1 METTTIAVRDLIHG
15 IAIEG
20 VKKKEVYSFEEHP
33 ILKKLRSL
41 GSQLWMDTGDRE
53 AALPLWRN
61 ELSALTTNNTLANQV
76 VQTGIMDKN
85 IQYTISRIR
94 EKGADINEDNLIIE
108 IGFVIN
114 CKIALRLV
122 EAFDTRVSVE
132 LHPAMS
138 RDIEKS
144 VTYARR
150 YYQVCPEH
158 FIVKV
163 PLTPEGYLIARKLA
177 ISEIPVNFTLGFSA
191 RQNYLA
197 ARMSNPA
204 YVNVFLGRL
213 NAVVSDNSLGTGKYV
228 GEKVTLAAQKALDNI
243 KQDHANIKTALI
255 GASVRNAEQ
264 IINLAGMDLLT
275 IPPKA
280 IQELY
285 ESGINPEDIS
295 NRKDT
300 NYEAGIENQGRFQ
313 DLWEVNDDFKKL
325 TDELLRMDLDSL
337 DGNGLVSA
345 CSRRGANL
353 FYLFNS
359 EELEQIKKH
368 GKIPKLD
375 DWDSG
380 IGIDDLM
387 TQSALQSF
395 SKDQE
400 ALDSRIKGFL

>member
-1 METTTIAVRDLIHG
+1 METTTEVRDLIHE

-20 VKKKEVYSFEEHP
+20 IKKKEVYSFEEHP

-53 AALPLWRN
+53 AALPLWKK
-61 ELSALTTNNTLANQV
+61 EMSALTTNNTLANQV
-76 VQTGIMDKN
+76 VQTGTMDKD
-85 IQYTISRIR
+85 IQHTISRIR
-94 EKGADINEDNLIIE
+94 EKGIEINEDNLIIE

-132 LHPAMS
+132 LHPVMS
-138 RDIEKS
+138 CNIEKS
-144 VTYARR
+144 LTYARR
-150 YYQVCPEH
+150 YYQVNPER

-177 ISEIPVNFTLGFSA
+177 TEEIPVNFTLGFSA

-197 ARMSNPA
+197 ARLSNPA

-213 NAVVSDNSLGTGKYV
+213 NAVVSDNSIGTGKYV
-228 GEKVTLAAQKALDNI
+228 GEKVTLAAQKALDRV
-243 KQDHANIKTALI
+243 KQDHPDIKTSLI

-264 IINLAGMDLLT
+264 VINLAGMDLLT

-285 ESGINPEDIS
+285 ESGISPEDIS
-295 NRKDT
+295 NKKDT
-300 NYEAGIENQGRFQ
+300 DYETGLENQGRFQ
-313 DLWEVNDDFKKL
+313 ELWEVNDDFKAL
-325 TDELLRMDLDSL
+325 TDDLLRMDLDNM
-337 DGNGLVSA
+337 DGNDLVRA
-345 CSRRGANL
+345 CSRRGINL
-353 FYLFNS
+353 FYPFNS
-359 EELEQIKKH
+359 KELKQIKKQ

-375 DWDSG
+375 NWDIR

-395 SKDQE
+395 TKDQE
-400 ALDSRIKGFL
+400 ELDNRIKGFL

>member
-1 METTTIAVRDLIHG
+1 METTTEVRDLIHE

-20 VKKKEVYSFEEHP
+20 VRKKDVYSFEEHP

-53 AALPLWRN
+53 AALTLWKK

-76 VQTGIMDKN
+76 VQTGTMDKD

-94 EKGADINEDNLIIE
+94 EKGIEINEDNLIIE

-132 LHPAMS
+132 LHPVMS
-138 RDIEKS
+138 CNIEKS
-144 VTYARR
+144 LTYARR
-150 YYQVCPEH
+150 YYQVNPER

-177 ISEIPVNFTLGFSA
+177 TEEIPVNFTLGFSA

-197 ARMSNPA
+197 ARLSNPA

-213 NAVVSDNSLGTGKYV
+213 NAVVSDNSIGTGKYV
-228 GEKVTLAAQKALDNI
+228 GEKVTLAAQKALDRV
-243 KQDHANIKTALI
+243 KQDHPDIKTSLI

-264 IINLAGMDLLT
+264 VINLAGMDLLT

-285 ESGINPEDIS
+285 ESGISPEDIS
-295 NRKDT
+295 NKKDT
-300 NYEAGIENQGRFQ
+300 DYETGLENQGRFQ
-313 DLWEVNDDFKKL
+313 ELWEVNDDFKAL
-325 TDELLRMDLDSL
+325 TDDLLRMDLDNM
-337 DGNGLVSA
+337 DGNDLVRA
-345 CSRRGANL
+345 CSRRGINL
-353 FYLFNS
+353 FYPFNS
-359 EELEQIKKH
+359 KELKQIKKQ

-375 DWDSG
+375 NWDIR

-395 SKDQE
+395 TKDQE
-400 ALDSRIKGFL
+400 ELDNRIKGFL

>member
-1 METTTIAVRDLIHG
+1 METTTIEVRDLIHG

-20 VKKKEVYSFEEHP
+20 VRKKEVYSFEEHP

-94 EKGADINEDNLIIE
+94 ERGADINEDNLIIE

-313 DLWEVNDDFKKL
+313 DLWEVNEDFKKL

-345 CSRRGANL
+345 CSGRGANL

-375 DWDSG
+375 NWDSG

>member
-1 METTTIAVRDLIHG
+1 MTSINEFSHLIHE
-15 IAIEG
+15 IAISGFE
-20 VKKKEVYSFEEHP
+20 KKGDYVFDENP
-33 ILKKLRSL
+33 LLKKLRYL

-76 VQTGIMDKN
+76 VQTGIMDKD

-94 EKGADINEDNLIIE
+94 ERGADINEDDLIIE

-122 EAFDTRVSVE
+122 GAFNTRVSVE

-138 RDIEKS
+138 RNIEKS
-144 VTYARR
+144 LTYARR

-163 PLTPEGYLIARKLA
+163 PLTPEGYLITRKLA
-177 ISEIPVNFTLGFSA
+177 TEGIPINFTLGFSA

-213 NAVVSDNSLGTGKYV
+213 NAVVADNSLGTGKYV
-228 GEKVTLAAQKALDNI
+228 GEKVTLAAQKALDKV
-243 KQDHANIKTALI
+243 KQDHPNIKTSLI

-264 IINLAGMDLLT
+264 ITNLAGMDLLT

-285 ESGINPEDIS
+285 QSGISPEDIS
-295 NRKDT
+295 NKKDT
-300 NYEAGIENQGRFQ
+300 DYEADIDNQSRFQ
-313 DLWEVNDDFKKL
+313 DLWEVSDDFKGF
-325 TDELLRMDLDSL
+325 TDELLRMDMDNL
-337 DGNGLVSA
+337 DGNDLVNA
-345 CSRRGANL
+345 CSRRGVNL
-353 FYLFNS
+353 FYSFNS
-359 EELEQIKKH
+359 EELEQIKKQ

-400 ALDSRIKGFL
+400 ELDSRIKGFL

>member
-1 METTTIAVRDLIHG
+1 MPEANEFSNLIREIAVSG
-15 IAIEG
+15 FS
-20 VKKKEVYSFEEHP
+20 KKGDYVFDENP
-33 ILKKLRSL
+33 LLKKLTNL

-76 VQTGIMDKN
+76 VQTGIMDKD
-85 IQYTISRIR
+85 IQHTISRIR
-94 EKGADINEDNLIIE
+94 ERETDINQADLIIE

-122 EAFDTRVSVE
+122 EAFDTKVSVE

-144 VTYARR
+144 LTYGRR

-163 PLTPEGYLIARKLA
+163 PLTPEGYLVARKLA
-177 ISEIPVNFTLGFSA
+177 IEGIPVNFTLGFSA

-197 ARMSNPA
+197 ARLSNPA

-213 NAVVSDNSLGTGKYV
+213 NAVVSDNALGTGKYV
-228 GEKVTLAAQKALDNI
+228 GEKVTLAAQKALDEA
-243 KQDHANIKTALI
+243 KKDHSSIKTSLI
-255 GASVRNAEQ
+255 GASVRNGEQ
-264 IINLAGMDLLT
+264 ILNLAGIDLLT

-280 IQELY
+280 IQDLY
-285 ESGINPEDIS
+285 DSGLTAEDI
-295 NRKDT
+295 T
-300 NYEAGIENQGRFQ
+300 NKRNSDYEIGIERPDKFK
-313 DLWEVNDDFKKL
+313 DLWEVDDDFIEVS
-325 TDELLRMDLDSL
+325 DNLLDMDLDSL
-337 DGNGLVSA
+337 DGDDLVNT
-345 CSRRGANL
+345 CHRRGVNL
-353 FYLFNS
+353 FYSFNS
-359 EELEQIKKH
+359 DELNQIKEH
-368 GKIPKLD
+368 GKIPRLS
-375 DWDSG
+375 DWDTN
-380 IGIDDLM
+380 IALDDLM

-395 SKDQE
+395 TKDQE

>member
-1 METTTIAVRDLIHG
+1 METTTVELTDLIHE

-20 VKKKEVYSFEEHP
+20 VRKKDVYSFEEHP
-33 ILKKLRSL
+33 VLKKLRSL

-53 AALPLWRN
+53 AALPLWKK

-76 VQTGIMDKN
+76 VQTGTMDRD
-85 IQYTISRIR
+85 IQHAITRIK
-94 EKGADINEDNLIIE
+94 EKGTELIEDDLIVE

-138 RDIEKS
+138 RNIEKS
-144 VTYARR
+144 LTFARR
-150 YYQVCPEH
+150 YYRVCPEH

-177 ISEIPVNFTLGFSA
+177 DEEIPVNFTLGFSA

-197 ARMSNPA
+197 ARLSNPA

-213 NAVVSDNSLGTGKYV
+213 NAVVSDNSIGTGKYV
-228 GEKVTLAAQKALDNI
+228 GEKVTLAAQRALDRV
-243 KQDHANIKTALI
+243 KQEHPDIKTSLI
-255 GASVRNAEQ
+255 GASVRNGEQ
-264 IINLAGMDLLT
+264 VINLAGMDLLT
-275 IPPKA
+275 IPPKT

-285 ESGINPEDIS
+285 ESGISPEDIS
-295 NRKDT
+295 SKKDT
-300 NYEAGIENQGRFQ
+300 DYETGLENQGRFQ
-313 DLWEVNDDFKKL
+313 ELWEVNDDFKAL
-325 TDELLRMDLDSL
+325 TDDLLHMDLDNL
-337 DGNGLVSA
+337 DGNDLVIA
-345 CSRRGANL
+345 CSRRGVNL
-353 FYLFNS
+353 FYPFNS
-359 EELEQIKKH
+359 EELEQIKKQ

-375 DWDSG
+375 NWDIR
-380 IGIDDLM
+380 IGIDGLM

-395 SKDQE
+395 TKDQE
-400 ALDSRIKGFL
+400 ELDSRIKGFL

>member
-1 METTTIAVRDLIHG
+1 MSEVNEFSNVIREIAVSG
-15 IAIEG
+15 FE
-20 VKKKEVYSFEEHP
+20 KKGDYVFDENP
-33 ILKKLRSL
+33 LLKKLRNL

-76 VQTGIMDKN
+76 VQTGIMDKD
-85 IQYTISRIR
+85 IQHTISRIR
-94 EKGADINEDNLIIE
+94 ERGADINEDDLIIE

-132 LHPAMS
+132 PHPAMS

-144 VTYARR
+144 LTYGRR

-158 FIVKV
+158 FIIKV
-163 PLTPEGYLIARKLA
+163 PLTPEGYLIARKLGT
-177 ISEIPVNFTLGFSA
+177 EGIPVNFTLGFSA

-228 GEKVTLAAQKALDNI
+228 GEKVTLSTQRALDKV
-243 KQDHANIKTALI
+243 KQKYPDIKTSLI
-255 GASVRNAEQ
+255 GASVRNGEQ
-264 IINLAGMDLLT
+264 VINLAGMDLLT

-285 ESGINPEDIS
+285 ESGISPEDIS
-295 NRKDT
+295 SKKNTD
-300 NYEAGIENQGRFQ
+300 YETGLENQGRFQ
-313 DLWEVNDDFKKL
+313 ELWEVNDDFKGL
-325 TDELLRMDLDSL
+325 TDDLLRMDLDNL
-337 DGNGLVSA
+337 DGNDLVIA
-345 CSRRGANL
+345 CSRRGVNL
-353 FYLFNS
+353 FYPFNS
-359 EELEQIKKH
+359 EELEQIKKQ

-375 DWDSG
+375 NWDIR
-380 IGIDDLM
+380 IGIDGLM

-400 ALDSRIKGFL
+400 ELDSRIKGFL